1 MVLLT
6 LNILMRIMFQSKC
19 LCAVY
24 FCVALCKLYFYCNL
38 AYKYIASAHL
48 VYVFCA
54 YIWLSIYI
62 YYVVEM
68 FIMISIILCAK
79 IKFIILLLKFLRS
92 QGYAVNIIN
101 LFTLRYYCLFVVFF
115 FFVMR
120 WVTFEPVWLVF
131 LIILLCT

>member
-1 MVLLT
+1 MGLLT

-79 IKFIILLLKFLRS
+79 INSLYCCYNFCAVRGTQLILL
-92 QGYAVNIIN
+92 I
-101 LFTLRYYCLFVVFF
+101 CLLCVTIVYLSVS

-120 WVTFEPVWLVF
+120 WMTFEPFCLVF